1 MSAVLVEINH
11 PSVLKKYMHTTM
23 HKNERNDLELKN
35 LFIEEVEAYLQQYP
49 NTQHVDVYLCDLNG
63 HLRGKRID
71 IGCLKKLV
79 KGCYFP
85 LSIYAMSLDGK
96 VIEETGLGKYIG
108 EPDHLCEPILGS
120 LQPHPTDPEH
130 NAQLLLSMKDDCGK
144 DCLYEPRNVLKKIL
158 YQLHDKNY
166 YPCIAA
172 EIEFYLHPLS
182 TARDVQETITQCFDI
197 NTSDHYQNILN
208 EIESVAKLQN
218 IQITG
223 IVSES
228 SSGQYEINLQH
239 TTDILKLCDQIM
251 VLKRTIKQIAHKYH
265 LRANF
270 LAKPEMH
277 KAGSGM
283 HFHMSILDQHQQN
296 VFSSMPDKLSEAL
309 LKAISG
315 LLLFMPDSMAILAPN
330 LNSFRRFKLG
340 NHVPL
345 EANWGLNNRN
355 VAIRIPCSDQENQ
368 RLEYRVAGADC
379 NPYLAVTTILIG
391 ALHGLTHQLPLPKQA
406 YQLKLKSEHVL
417 LPTEQMQAL
426 SLLKGNRCLTEY
438 LGKDFVELW
447 CTVKQAE
454 YQSVYSQITAIEKNW
469 DI

>member
-1 MSAVLVEINH
+1 MSAVLVEINR
-11 PSVLKKYMHTTM
+11 PFAFKTYIHTTAS
-23 HKNERNDLELKN
+23 KNDVDGHTQKKR
-35 LFIEEVEAYLQQYP
+35 FIEEVEAYLQQYP

-71 IGCLKKLV
+71 IGCLRNLT

-108 EPDHLCEPILGS
+108 EPDYLCEPILGS

-130 NAQLLLSMKDDCGK
+130 NAQVLLSMKDDHGK
-144 DCLYEPRNVLKKIL
+144 DCAYEPRNVLKKIL
-158 YQLHDKNY
+158 YQLHEKNY

-182 TARDVQETITQCFDI
+182 TAREVEETVTQCFDI

-239 TTDILKLCDQIM
+239 TTDLLILCDQIM
-251 VLKRTIKQIAHKYH
+251 LLKRTIKQIANKHG

-270 LAKPEMH
+270 LAKPDMH

-283 HFHMSILDQHQQN
+283 HFHMSILDQNQKN
-296 VFSSMPDKLSEAL
+296 IFSSLEGNIADGL
-309 LKAISG
+309 LKAVSG
-315 LLLFMPDSMAILAPN
+315 LLLLMPDSMAILAPN

-391 ALHGLTHQLPLPKQA
+391 ALHGLTHQLTLPKQA
-406 YQLKLKSEHVL
+406 HQLKLKSEHVL
-417 LPTEQMQAL
+417 LPTEQIQAL
-426 SLLKGNRCLTEY
+426 SLLKANKYLTEY
-438 LGKDFVELW
+438 LGEAFVELW